1 MKKTVKARKHHGA
14 TLDLTIPAE
23 IMREYNIS
31 EGDVFELTIMEEKG
45 PTLTYKRVY
54 KI

>member
-14 TLDLTIPAE
+14 SLDLTIPAE
-23 IMREYNIS
+23 VMREYNIS
-31 EGDVFELTIMEEKG
+31 EGDIFELIITEEKE
-45 PTLTYKRVY
+45 PVLSYRRVY